1 MFIMRHIVFMSRA
14 EQKEGIDTCKVQT
27 ESVAENIAPIAGKK
41 FEGLENKKIFNELK
55 KKKKSF

>member
-1 MFIMRHIVFMSRA
+1 MSRA